1 LGIGLSFHRE
11 HNLSNDGARL
21 QGQRIV
27 PVPLKSLK
35 SSKTQRNTAGTLA
48 IIAAQGTICDFDSW
62 RLKAIATNRKI
73 RADMEQ
79 PFAPPLAS
87 SSSLESKDAD
97 KSMRHSAVVRLTH
110 WINMLALF
118 ALIIS
123 GTAILVAHPRLY
135 WGETGG
141 FGSPALIELP
151 LPLNLDQSG
160 WGRSLHFL
168 SAWICVL
175 NGIVYV
181 VLGLIS
187 RHFKTNMALKYT
199 VLQRLTYSSV
209 VFVFLPLMIL
219 SGLAM
224 SPAVTALVPIVEVF
238 GGYQSSRT
246 IHFFVTNLL
255 VLFVIVHVTMV
266 YRSGFLNRT
275 RAMITGTM
283 AAKEKL

>member
-1 LGIGLSFHRE
+1 
-11 HNLSNDGARL
+11 
-21 QGQRIV
+21 
-27 PVPLKSLK
+27 
-35 SSKTQRNTAGTLA
+35 
-48 IIAAQGTICDFDSW
+48 
-62 RLKAIATNRKI
+62 
-73 RADMEQ
+73 
-79 PFAPPLAS
+79 
-87 SSSLESKDAD
+87 
-97 KSMRHSAVVRLTH
+97 
-110 WINMLALF
+110 MLALF